1 MSCISG
7 LGERVASDQPV
18 SISITP
24 LPELKPSVSAEIGF
38 TQDTNAQSQPQ
49 PPGSSLKADS
59 RPRPLL
65 HGGGQGDPTAEPVER
80 SSSCS
85 PSCALVTAVLLVL
98 CGSAILVFGLLSA
111 VGDLNL
117 PKGALEKVCR
127 QGVEGAVECAAVVVT
142 DIGVTAR
149 DVSAAINSCIRDIKH
164 ESFECSCPSAE
175 HTACDCNG
183 TTYGLVHTWW
193 KWGSVFLGVTGC
205 LCSWML
211 AFWAFMAR
219 KTERGCCSVTGY
231 SQCAGVLW
239 CLYSYIHVP
248 CQNIIAHV
256 PEVWIKD

>member
-49 PPGSSLKADS
+49 PPGSSSKADS
-59 RPRPLL
+59 RPLL
-65 HGGGQGDPTAEPVER
+65 HGGGQGEPTAEPVER
-80 SSSCS
+80 SSSCG

-149 DVSAAINSCIRDIKH
+149 DVSVAINSCIRDIKH